1 MLVIDSIFL
10 FLFFIIRRLI
20 MFKKTLCALSLIS
33 V

>member
-1 MLVIDSIFL
+1 MDSIFL
-10 FLFFIIRRLI
+10 YFVFYYRRLI